1 MNYYLKKTSALLM
14 AAALML
20 AAAGCGSQ
28 AAPAAAS
35 ETDTGILA
43 TVQSPQKGTLELE
56 TSFIGTV
63 EPDEMVS
70 VFAKLPATVEK
81 INFKPGDPVSKGD
94 VLFELDD
101 QDVMTS
107 VKTAQAAYRSAAAQV
122 DQMTGSSYKNTLQQL
137 DTAYDTAY
145 ENYKDAED
153 SFEKAEEAWKAAG
166 MPVGTS
172 LHTAY
177 LTTKG
182 VYDQM
187 ETLYKNARKSYNI
200 NAEQGY
206 AELTEVAAATLN
218 QAQVAL
224 DAAMEQLDNCK
235 VRAPIDGVVES
246 VSVSELNMA
255 GTTSPAFVISNKE
268 VITVSFSVSST
279 AVLSMAEGDLISAE
293 KGQNTYRGVITE
305 VGTMASAQNGLF
317 PIKAVLEDPGAELLT
332 GVSVKV
338 SAVTEKAEDA
348 LILPQNAVYYD
359 DGRPYI
365 YVLDGETARKTYIET
380 GVSNADEV
388 AVVSG
393 VSESDRI
400 ITSWHPNL
408 VDGARVLAAQ

>member
-1 MNYYLKKTSALLM
+1 
-14 AAALML
+14 
-20 AAAGCGSQ
+20 
-28 AAPAAAS
+28 
-35 ETDTGILA
+35 
-43 TVQSPQKGTLELE
+43 
-56 TSFIGTV
+56 
-63 EPDEMVS
+63 MVS